1 MEMSNQIGVH
11 FQVFTDAWTPE
22 MRKPTLERVRVAGFD
37 FIEIT
42 TLDPAGF
49 DVDGTRADLDSLG
62 LDVTLSTALSFE
74 SDISSDDAG
83 AVARGERHLEAAV
96 DAAAALDADWLV
108 GLTYGAWGNYPAP
121 PTARGRASCAEA
133 LGRIC
138 ERAAAAGVS
147 IGLEVINR
155 YENNFLNTTAQALE
169 LVEEVGAPNLAIQ
182 LDSFHAQIEEVGQ
195 AEAVTNCRGRLG
207 YLHVGENHRGMLGS
221 GNVDFTGLF
230 RRVVES
236 GFQGPIAYEAFSRN
250 VVGEEAA
257 AALCVWRDLW
267 RDSDALGAHAH
278 RFISDQLRV
287 AQAAVLE
294 VRNEGTLVK

>member
-1 MEMSNQIGVH
+1 MTNPIGVH
-11 FQVFTDAWTPE
+11 FQVYTHAWTADT
-22 MRKPTLERVRVAGFD
+22 RKPTLERVKAADFD
-37 FIEIT
+37 FVEIT

-49 DVDGTRADLDSLG
+49 DVEGTRSDLDSFG
-62 LDVTLSTALSFE
+62 LDASLSTALSFE
-74 SDISSDDAG
+74 SDISSDDAD

-96 DAAAALDADWLV
+96 DAAGALRAAWLV

-121 PTARGRASCAEA
+121 PTARGRAHCAEV

-138 ERAAAAGVS
+138 ERAADARVN

-169 LVEEVGAPNLAIQ
+169 LVEQVGAPNLAIQ

-195 AEAVTNCRGRLG
+195 AEAVTGCGGRLG

-221 GNVDFTGLF
+221 GSVDFTGLF

-236 GFQGPIAYEAFSRN
+236 GFEGPIAYEAFSRH

-257 AALCVWRDLW
+257 TALCVWRDLW
-267 RDSDALGAHAH
+267 RDSDDLGSHAR
-278 RFISDQLRV
+278 RFISEQLRV
-287 AQAAVLE
+287 ARAATEEL
-294 VRNEGTLVK
+294 RREGTLVK

>member
-1 MEMSNQIGVH
+1 MSNPIGVH
-11 FQVFTDAWTPE
+11 FQVYTDAWTAE
-22 MRKPTLERVRVAGFD
+22 TRKPTLERVRAAGFD

-42 TLDPAGF
+42 TLDPAKV
-49 DVDGTRADLDSLG
+49 DVEGTRADLDSLG
-62 LDVTLSTALSFE
+62 LDASLSTALSFE
-74 SDISSDDAG
+74 SDISSDDAD
-83 AVARGERHLEAAV
+83 AVARGEHHLEAAV
-96 DAAAALDADWLV
+96 DAAAALGTTWLV

-121 PTARGRASCAEA
+121 PTSRGRANCAEV

-138 ERAAAAGVS
+138 ERAADAGVS

-169 LVEEVGAPNLAIQ
+169 LVEQVGAPNLAIQ

-221 GNVDFTGLF
+221 GRVDVTGLF

-236 GFQGPIAYEAFSRN
+236 GFEGPIAYEAFSRN
-250 VVGEEAA
+250 VVGDEAA
-257 AALCVWRDLW
+257 TALCVWRDLW
-267 RDSDALGAHAH
+267 RDSDDLGRHAR
-278 RFISDQLRV
+278 RFIAEHLRV
-287 AQAAVLE
+287 ARAATE
-294 VRNEGTLVK
+294 EIRHEGTLVT